1 MTATAAPPAP
11 THSEG
16 FTRPPTGRPLP
27 PVILVDGIAHG
38 GKSSLAYRLS
48 ASQRVHRTFVFEIG
62 ERDADQYQRL
72 GRYEIVVLDGTW
84 TDFIDKLAWATKQ
97 PHPPG
102 VPNVIIIDTISRI
115 WEDLKD
121 WASTRARSSRAA
133 REKLANDPDA
143 YIDVSSNY
151 WNDAKERWA
160 RMLTLVNRFDGI
172 SILIARGD
180 VVQAFEDGQPVY
192 KATTWSIEAEKRTM
206 FNVTANVSIRTAH
219 QPKLMST
226 KNLDVDV
233 PEGGIPLADTEAM
246 DDLIFNILAT
256 TADPATVRAVG
267 AAPGVPSVHAKS
279 QIKAVYMSFDF
290 NETDA
295 VDATKAL
302 WKAEVG
308 PGVGEVAV
316 ETVERLLTL
325 AREQILNPTP
335 PETTTP
341 PADGE
346 GAPDP
351 AGDAQEAESG
361 AATAPTG
368 ESEPPQTPEEAHEVL
383 VTATG
388 APPAP
393 PEDEPRFPN
402 GRDPVAEAAAFVAAK
417 GGDTDGPAADPES
430 VGDFDYDADDDD
442 EPEPGD

>member
-1 MTATAAPPAP
+1 MTSTDTDTDTEGTPMTATAAPPH
-11 THSEG
+11 TEG

-38 GKSSLAYRLS
+38 GKSTLAYRLS
-48 ASQRVHRTFVFEIG
+48 ASKRVHRTFVFEIG

-72 GRYEIVVLDGTW
+72 GPYEIVVLDGTW

-160 RMLTLVNRFDGI
+160 KMLTLVNRFDGI

-192 KATTWSIEAEKRTM
+192 KATTWSIEAEKRTL
-206 FNVTANVSIRTAH
+206 FNVTANVSIRRAH

-233 PEGGIPLADTEAM
+233 PEDGIPLADTEAM

-256 TADPATVRAVG
+256 TADPASVRAVG

-279 QIKAVYMSFDF
+279 QIKAVYLSFDF
-290 NETDA
+290 VEQDA

-316 ETVERLLTL
+316 ETVERLTAL

-335 PETTTP
+335 PAETP
-341 PADGE
+341 SEPADGE
-346 GAPDP
+346 GTTDP
-351 AGDAQEAESG
+351 AGHAQESDTPAETTEPGEDPGDVAMAIALGHDGPDDSG
-361 AATAPTG
+361 
-368 ESEPPQTPEEAHEVL
+368 
-383 VTATG
+383 
-388 APPAP
+388 PA
-393 PEDEPRFPN
+393 PRFPR
-402 GRDPVAEAAAFVAAK
+402 GKDPVAEAAAFVAAR
-417 GGDTDGPAADPES
+417 GGDPDGPAEDPETVDS
-430 VGDFDYDADDDD
+430 FDYGED
-442 EPEPGD
+442 